1 VRSSIGVACYP
12 MDGEEDEALLIVADR
27 AMYAAKAAGG
37 GQTRIASRLTE
48 RESNADSSRQLRFG
62 MLETLANRMAVSA
75 GRSAGEMQVLATA
88 TAGAAWVI
96 GERLALGDAEQQM
109 LRVAALSHAIGVT
122 PDDDPRGSRIDL
134 GLDDEMASLY
144 TQIGKVF
151 IAGSPGLDDAVR
163 VIARHHHAP
172 DELGEAPHDTLA
184 RILAVSERY
193 AELTT
198 GDQPMCGDDA
208 VEHMRDDDMLDQA
221 TVQALHEGL
230 HAPAV
235 WRAA

>member
-1 VRSSIGVACYP
+1 
-12 MDGEEDEALLIVADR
+12 
-27 AMYAAKAAGG
+27 
-37 GQTRIASRLTE
+37 
-48 RESNADSSRQLRFG
+48 
-62 MLETLANRMAVSA
+62 MAVSA

-109 LRVAALSHAIGVT
+109 LRVAALSHAIGVI
-122 PDDDPRGSRIDL
+122 PDDDPQGSRIDL